1 MKKLILLV
9 MGAIMALASVVHA
22 DPLATIEE
30 AGLKSHECVYTLIG
44 QYASNSSKQND
55 FVFSVF
61 AVDEK
66 EALKLTLLEAN
77 ARKSSNGKTNDL
89 YVTIRGIGNVNSG
102 DMTFKV
108 KAINC
113 ELVK

>member
-9 MGAIMALASVVHA
+9 MGAIMTLASVVHA
-22 DPLATIEE
+22 DPLEKIKQ
-30 AGLKSHECVYTLIG
+30 AGLQQYDCIYTITG
-44 QYASNSSKQND
+44 QYAANSSKQND

-113 ELVK
+113 ELGK